1 MTADLASL
9 LAGMLGLALLLP
21 TLTRADPAA
30 PMQAYVESVH
40 AAVMRTWVQ
49 PPSSARPDLHCPLSI
64 DQADGGAVV
73 QVSFGDDCNADAATR
88 DALERAVRNAS
99 PLPYAG
105 FENVFQRRIHLVF
118 KHSGH

>member
-1 MTADLASL
+1 MTADRAFWSARL
-9 LAGMLGLALLLP
+9 LGLIVLLP
-21 TLTRADPAA
+21 AGTRADPAA

-49 PPSSARPDLHCPLSI
+49 PPSVRPDLHCPLSI
-64 DQADGGAVV
+64 DQADGGAVI
-73 QVSFGDDCNADAATR
+73 QVTFGGDCNADVATR

-105 FENVFQRRIHLVF
+105 FERVFQRRVYLVF

>member
-1 MTADLASL
+1 MTVDPLSWPAVL
-9 LAGMLGLALLLP
+9 LGLVLLWP
-21 TLTRADPAA
+21 ATAHADPTA

-49 PPSSARPDLHCPLSI
+49 PPSARPDMHCPLSI
-64 DQADGGAVV
+64 EQADGGAVV

-88 DALERAVRNAS
+88 DALERAVRKAS

-105 FENVFQRRIHLVF
+105 FESVFQRRIHLVF

>member
-1 MTADLASL
+1 MTADLASWPGTL
-9 LAGMLGLALLLP
+9 LGLALLWP
-21 TLTRADPAA
+21 ASTQADPAA
-30 PMQAYVESVH
+30 PMQTYIETVH
-40 AAVMRTWVQ
+40 AAIMRTWVE
-49 PPSSARPDLHCPLSI
+49 PPSAQPDLHCPLSI

-88 DALERAVRNAS
+88 DALDRAVRKAS

-105 FENVFQRRIHLVF
+105 FERVFQRRIHLVF

>member
-1 MTADLASL
+1 MTADLLSWPAVL
-9 LAGMLGLALLLP
+9 RGLALLWP
-21 TLTRADPAA
+21 AAANADPAA

-49 PPSSARPDLHCPLSI
+49 TPSTRPDMHCPLNI
-64 DQADGGAVV
+64 EQADGGAVV

-88 DALERAVRNAS
+88 DALERAVRKAS

-105 FENVFQRRIHLVF
+105 FESVFQHRIHLVF

>member
-1 MTADLASL
+1 MTADRAFVSAGLIGLVL
-9 LAGMLGLALLLP
+9 LSSAG
-21 TLTRADPAA
+21 TRADPAA
-30 PMQAYVESVH
+30 PMQAYVETVH
-40 AAVMRTWVQ
+40 AAIMRNWVQ
-49 PPSSARPDLHCPLSI
+49 PASTRPDLHCPLSI

-88 DALERAVRNAS
+88 DALERAVRKAS

-105 FENVFQRRIHLVF
+105 FERVFQRRVHLVF